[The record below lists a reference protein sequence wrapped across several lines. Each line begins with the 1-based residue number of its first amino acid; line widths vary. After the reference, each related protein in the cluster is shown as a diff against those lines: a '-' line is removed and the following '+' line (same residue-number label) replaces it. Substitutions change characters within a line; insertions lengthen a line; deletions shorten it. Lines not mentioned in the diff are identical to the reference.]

1 MQTPSLSRPE
11 VFRPY
16 ASVAVGVLC
25 VFLFTQCTTTSKKK
39 TYKSAEY
46 TPDKLATPSGH
57 GMKKKEYPFDDS
69 GNYRRDWVKK
79 KSSSRT
85 KSSYKGYSASPKPQT
100 AQSSSNSSSPPKP
113 LSPSNYPDYVGN
125 TPAPAVSSPPPA
137 PAPKPK
143 PSVRYHKVASGDTLY
158 SLSRKYG
165 VSVSALKK
173 TNGLSTDLIRRGQS
187 LRIP

>member
-1 MQTPSLSRPE
+1 MQIPCLSHPE
-11 VFRPY
+11 IFRSY
-16 ASVAVGVLC
+16 ARVVIGVLC
-25 VFLFTQCTTTSKKK
+25 VLLLSQCTPTSKKK
-39 TYKSAEY
+39 TYKSAAY

-79 KSSSRT
+79 KTGSRT
-85 KSSYKGYSASPKPQT
+85 KSSYKGYSAAPKPQT
-100 AQSSSNSSSPPKP
+100 EKVSSNSSSSPKP

-125 TPAPAVSSPPPA
+125 KPTPAVSSPPPA
-137 PAPKPK
+137 PKPAPK

-165 VSVSALKK
+165 VSVGALKK
-173 TNGLSTDLIRRGQS
+173 TNGLSGDLIRKGQS